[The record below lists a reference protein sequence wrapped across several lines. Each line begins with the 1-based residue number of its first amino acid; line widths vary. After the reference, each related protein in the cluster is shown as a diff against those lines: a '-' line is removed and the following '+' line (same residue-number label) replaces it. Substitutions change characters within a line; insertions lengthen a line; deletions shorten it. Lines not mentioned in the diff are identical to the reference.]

1 VTSGAE
7 VGRPHPLARPASPD
21 PLQGGLRSAARRGTP
36 PNVLLRRRI
45 LAIVAAAAVIA
56 GAAWAGSSAFA
67 RPIGK
72 TVSDAGGVGLGLGL
86 ASLAPGSGADATS
99 RSAAISAATLGK
111 TVRHV
116 VLIVLEN
123 HELGSIVGSADAP
136 YFNSLVKRYG
146 LAANYTGVA
155 HPSEP
160 NYLALFSGSTQGVTD
175 DGVHSISAP
184 NLADQLESHGLTWR
198 VDAENVP
205 LGCSGASIAYNG
217 PDGSGVYARKHEPAI
232 SFTSIRANSRRC
244 AQITNFQHFNL
255 TAANFQLVV
264 PNMCH
269 DMHDCSVA
277 TGDQFL
283 KSFVG
288 PIIASTAFSQ
298 TLVFI
303 TFDEGSSSS
312 GGGGKVATLVIGP
325 HVASGYTSTL
335 AHNHYSMLRT
345 IENLW
350 GLGCL
355 AHSCSANDLHEFFR

>member
-1 VTSGAE
+1 MS
-7 VGRPHPLARPASPD
+7 
-21 PLQGGLRSAARRGTP
+21 
-36 PNVLLRRRI
+36 RRI
-45 LAIVAAAAVIA
+45 LVIVAAVAIIS
-56 GAAWAGSSAFA
+56 GAAWAGTTALA
-67 RPIGK
+67 RPVGRAASGPGGLGADLASG
-72 TVSDAGGVGLGLGL
+72 TGSGGLVSDATV
-86 ASLAPGSGADATS
+86 AT
-99 RSAAISAATLGK
+99 AAISAATLGK
-111 TVRHV
+111 TVKHV
-116 VLIVLEN
+116 ILIVLEN
-123 HELGSIVGSADAP
+123 HELGSIVGSTSAP

-146 LAANYTGVA
+146 LATDYTGVA

-184 NLADQLESHGLTWR
+184 TLADQLESHGLTWR

-205 LGCSGASIAYNG
+205 LGCSNAAVAYNG

-232 SFTSIRANSRRC
+232 SFTSIRSSSRRC
-244 AQITNFQHFNL
+244 AQITNFQHFSL

-283 KSFVG
+283 KSFVA
-288 PIIASTAFSQ
+288 PIIASPAFSQ

-303 TFDEGSSSS
+303 TFDEGSSNL
-312 GGGGKVATLVIGP
+312 GVGGKVATLVIGP
-325 HVASGYTSTL
+325 HVASGYESSL
-335 AHNHYSMLRT
+335 AHNHYSLLRT